1 MPRFFFHIHDGN
13 GLDRDDAGMD
23 LVNIEDARTEALSL
37 ARDLCYLWN
46 DLPPGALDNMAIEV
60 ADEAGQT
67 VLVLPFP
74 AAMGQVG

>member
-1 MPRFFFHIHDGN
+1 MPRYFFHIHDGN
-13 GLDRDDAGMD
+13 DLDRDDAGMD
-23 LVNIEDARTEALSL
+23 LANVHEVRTEAMSL

-60 ADEAGQT
+60 ADETGQT

-74 AAMGQVG
+74 AAMREVG

>member
-1 MPRFFFHIHDGN
+1 MARYYFHIHDGN
-13 GLDRDDAGMD
+13 DLDRDDAGTD
-23 LVNIEDARTEALSL
+23 LVDFHDVRTEAMSL

-74 AAMGQVG
+74 VAIGKVG

>member
-1 MPRFFFHIHDGN
+1 MPRYFFHIHDGN
-13 GLDRDDAGMD
+13 GLDRDKAGTD
-23 LVNIEDARTEALSL
+23 LVNIDDARTEAMSL

-60 ADEAGQT
+60 ADELGQT

-74 AAMGQVG
+74 AAMG

>member
-1 MPRFFFHIHDGN
+1 MPRYFFHILDGN
-13 GLDRDDAGMD
+13 GLDRDDAGVD
-23 LVNIEDARTEALSL
+23 LVTFHDARSEALNL

-46 DLPPGALDNMAIEV
+46 DLPSGILTNMAIEV

-74 AAMGQVG
+74 AAMG

>member
-1 MPRFFFHIHDGN
+1 MPRYFLHICDGSN
-13 GLDRDDAGMD
+13 LDRDDAGMD
-23 LVNIEDARTEALSL
+23 LFNIDEACTEAMSL

-60 ADEAGQT
+60 ADELGQT

-74 AAMGQVG
+74 AAMG

>member
-1 MPRFFFHIHDGN
+1 MPRYFFHIHDSN
-13 GLDRDDAGMD
+13 GLDQDHLGAD
-23 LVNIEDARTEALSL
+23 LADIHEVRTEAMTL

-46 DLPPGALDNMAIEV
+46 DVPPAALDNMAIEV

-74 AAMGQVG
+74 VAMREVG